1 MLLQCRVTQQ
11 LLWAAKL
18 LCQGHLIIKSVD
30 PFVTVPADLDPNVE
44 LGFRISTPKMRSPV
58 QLLGDQVMEGEL
70 SGLATASA
78 KILGVL

>member
-1 MLLQCRVTQQ
+1 MT
-11 LLWAAKL
+11 
-18 LCQGHLIIKSVD
+18 I
-30 PFVTVPADLDPNVE
+30 PTDLDPNVE
-44 LGFRISTPKMRSPV
+44 LGFRISTPKMGSPV